1 MHCEPFTPSYPA
13 CTHLS
18 TDVLLRSSDVV
29 SWRRANVSLH
39 PLLASV
45 YQQRIMPTSRRL
57 ASAFYGQRTKVSFFL
72 LPGVKN
78 LFPIYLFHL
87 FSWCWA
93 FLSYCICTST
103 IFFVKGWSVL
113 YILEIEESIYRD
125 VIGSFKWKRRNF
137 EFEFFLCLDKIFL
150 IKIRSKLTIFRVK
163 FLS

>member
-1 MHCEPFTPSYPA
+1 MAACQRLSPSPSRV
-13 CTHLS
+13 CLS
-18 TDVLLRSSDVV
+18 TKNYANVEAAGFRLLRTT
-29 SWRRANVSLH
+29 NEG
-39 PLLASV
+39 
-45 YQQRIMPTSRRL
+45 
-57 ASAFYGQRTKVSFFL
+57 FFFL